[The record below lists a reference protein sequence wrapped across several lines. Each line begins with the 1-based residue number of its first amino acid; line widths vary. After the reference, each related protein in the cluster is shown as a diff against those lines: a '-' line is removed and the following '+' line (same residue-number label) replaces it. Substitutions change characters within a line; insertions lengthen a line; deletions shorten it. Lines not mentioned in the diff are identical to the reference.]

1 MGFSIKFREERDVEK
16 LMLRDSVLLIFY
28 LLQMVFQVVS
38 LPTSKQNTL
47 PWKKRDQSVI
57 YFTAGSYSQ
66 SEAKTIQLNY
76 ISGRGQE
83 SAFETELSTGHC
95 LIKRGELQAHSEGES
110 TQIAFDFLGE
120 E

>member
-1 MGFSIKFREERDVEK
+1 M
-16 LMLRDSVLLIFY
+16 
-28 LLQMVFQVVS
+28 
-38 LPTSKQNTL
+38 
-47 PWKKRDQSVI
+47 I

-120 E
+120 EGLKEIQAHFTSLCSAENYPNTLNLITEHMPEFYKAIIESC